1 LADSARFAIVLGERG
16 KTLAVGTIAFM
27 TRISLAERTR
37 LSVFIGSRA
46 LKGLAGQ
53 IRTHP
58 LLRWRPSASN
68 DRLVIAPQELRTADA
83 TRASEVYAG
92 RFAFAGK
99 VVVCDRRS
107 PFEMTPPSEEW
118 AVTLLGFGWL
128 RHLRAADSTITR
140 SNARALVDE
149 WINLQGRWHP
159 LGWRVDVLSRRVI
172 SWLSQAPMI
181 LQDADVRFYRRFIRS
196 LTRQVRHLRRAAGQ
210 SRDGLPRLQALI
222 ALTFVAR
229 CMQNQ
234 SRYLRAAARRLT
246 EELGRQILPDGGHIS
261 RNSGVL
267 IELLLDLLPLRQLFT
282 HRNVPPPAG
291 LNNAIDR
298 IMPMLRFF
306 RHGDGNFALFNGM
319 GPTPVDWL
327 ATVLAYDD
335 ARGAPVSN
343 APHSGYQRLER
354 ENTLILMDAGRP
366 PPMALSA
373 EAHASCLAMELSW
386 KQHRLVVNCGLP
398 AVNRETWRQVARAT
412 PAHSTVTVNDTPSC
426 NFLESRLFR
435 KLLGGTPITGGP
447 RDIRIAREETEDGT
461 TLDTTHDGYAR
472 PFNMLHRRVLKL
484 SADGEALQGEDSFTP
499 ARGDKFSLRVPDE
512 FAIRFHLHPS
522 VKANRLT
529 DRHGVM
535 LTLPDRDVW
544 TFNAYED
551 TVEIEESVYLAGNDG
566 PRRTVQIVIYG
577 HARTEPNVQWS
588 FTHTPRTGRD
598 GRRETR
604 SDEPELPL

>member
-1 LADSARFAIVLGERG
+1 
-16 KTLAVGTIAFM
+16 M
-27 TRISLAERTR
+27 TRISVAEQAR
-37 LSVFIGSRA
+37 LSAFIGRRA
-46 LKGLAGQ
+46 LKGLAGR
-53 IRTHP
+53 ISAHP
-58 LLRWRPSASN
+58 LLRWRLAATN

-83 TRASEVYAG
+83 TRASEIYAG

-99 VVVCDRRS
+99 VVICDRRS

-118 AVTLLGFGWL
+118 AVILLGFAWL
-128 RHLRAADSTITR
+128 RHLRAADSAITR
-140 SNARALVDE
+140 SNARALVDD

-159 LGWRVDVLSRRVI
+159 LGWRIDILSRRVI
-172 SWLSQAPMI
+172 SWLSQAPLI

-196 LTRQVRHLRRAAGQ
+196 LARQVRHLRRSAGQ
-210 SRDGLPRLQALI
+210 SRDGLPRLQALL
-222 ALTFVAR
+222 ALTFAAL

-234 SRYLRAAARRLT
+234 SRHLRAAARRLT
-246 EELGRQILPDGGHIS
+246 EELGRQVLPDGGHVS
-261 RNSGVL
+261 RNPGVL

-319 GPTPVDWL
+319 GPTPVDLL

-335 ARGAPVSN
+335 ARGAPVAN

-354 ENTLILMDAGRP
+354 EGTLVLMDAGRP
-366 PPMALSA
+366 PPMALSQ
-373 EAHASCLAMELSW
+373 EAHASCLAFELSS

-398 AVNRETWRQVARAT
+398 AVNRETWRQVTRAT
-412 PAHSTVTVNDTPSC
+412 PAHSTVTVNDTSSC
-426 NFLESRLFR
+426 RFVESQLFR
-435 KLLGGTPITGGP
+435 RLLWGVPIIGGP
-447 RDIRIAREETEDGT
+447 RQVTIAREETIEGIT
-461 TLDTTHDGYAR
+461 IETAHDGYAR
-472 PFNMLHRRVLKL
+472 PFNMIHRRTLKL
-484 SADGEALQGEDSFTP
+484 SQDGSTLTGEDSFTP
-499 ARGDKFSLRVPDE
+499 SRGDKFVLQVPDE

-551 TVEIEESVYLAGNDG
+551 AVEIEESVYLAGSDG
-566 PRRTVQIVIYG
+566 PRRTVQMVIYG
-577 HARTEPNVQWS
+577 HARTQSQVQWS
-588 FTHTPRTGRD
+588 FTRAPRNAQN
-598 GRRETR
+598 RRETR
-604 SDEPELPL
+604 NDEPELPL